1 MRIRCAANMGVG
13 KMAIIRVFAIAF
25 VLLLSTCTVS
35 ADARQNLDAYIDGTG
50 LGALDPTDRTAIF
63 SYLPRLTLLFELG
76 DNTIPVRQHSAP
88 LNKRPY
94 RPAITHDGIDV
105 LVLDDGESINRKVE
119 NLKKYKFLVNRL
131 MPICR
136 RVEDCRNI
144 DLWEKF
150 ESGLRRGPGW
160 YTVEASQGG
169 KFIEDEPTHIQG
181 DSTIWAIRLHDNVS
195 GWVTR
200 YVQSQR
206 GPRNIEELGYITR
219 LDRRHPLFRVYRE
232 PTETLETRCG
242 QETKTLSVREFTKNI
257 ELFAL
262 LGGSIGVDNIP
273 LPFANKLLELFG
285 VEGKIEAKVSA
296 EGRVTFKAQTE
307 STNTVIFGASGQS
320 WITRIFNVKRL
331 VVDDPNGSQYKDYG
345 KVISRVTYDCDGQT
359 RSAMRNAAFT
369 IYLADGDEP
378 IDFDNPMP
386 NLNVMPSLIRELGLS
401 PPDYPRTVSQ
411 PALVGLRGAN
421 DHERLMSFLTTE
433 RGLPRSVAA
442 AIITEI
448 NRSGSLD

>member
-1 MRIRCAANMGVG
+1 
-13 KMAIIRVFAIAF
+13 MAILRNCGIAV
-25 VLLLSTCTVS
+25 VLLVSTSAVS
-35 ADARQNLDAYIDGTG
+35 ADTQQQLDAYIDGTG
-50 LGALDPTDRTAIF
+50 LGALDPSDRTAIF
-63 SYLPRLTLLFELG
+63 SYLPRLTLLFKLG
-76 DNTIPVRQHSAP
+76 DKTIQVRQQTAP
-88 LNKRPY
+88 LNKRPF
-94 RPAITHDGIDV
+94 RRAITHDGIEV
-105 LVLDDGESINRKVE
+105 LVLDDGESINRNVE

-136 RVEDCRNI
+136 RVEDCKNI

-150 ESGLRRGPGW
+150 ESGKRRGEGW

-169 KFIEDEPTHIQG
+169 KFIEDKDEPTHVMS
-181 DSTIWAIRLHDNVS
+181 DNTIWAIRLHDNVS

-219 LDRRHPLFRVYRE
+219 LDRKHPLFRVYRN
-232 PTETLETRCG
+232 PSETLETRCG
-242 QETKTLSVREFTKNI
+242 QETRTLSVSEFTKYV

-262 LGGSIGVDNIP
+262 VGGELGVDNVP
-273 LPFANKLLELFG
+273 LPFANRLLKLFG
-285 VEGKIEAKVSA
+285 VEGKIEAKASA

-307 STNTVIFGASGQS
+307 NTETVIFGASGQS
-320 WITRIFNVKRL
+320 WVTRTFNVRRL
-331 VVDDPNGSQYKDYG
+331 MVDDSNSSQYKDYG
-345 KVISRVTYDCDGQT
+345 IIVSRVTYDCDGQT

-369 IYLADGDEP
+369 IYLSDGDEP
-378 IDFDNPMP
+378 IDFENPMP
-386 NLNVMPSLIRELGLS
+386 ILNVKPDLIQQLGLK
-401 PPDYPRTVSQ
+401 PPDYPRNVSQ